1 MTSRKFTVI
10 KPDVSRGH
18 FAHPHQHILD
28 ARRQLPD
35 LIYYTQYHA
44 GPSWSRGCCGA
55 PRRRRGALPYP
66 SPTLA
71 PALTKRV
78 SRGGRRK
85 AMPTRR
91 AAAALTVVLVTA
103 CLTQVLRSTFFS
115 SALHST
121 LFPSRLQA
129 SWAAPVAAAAA
140 PVARSRPAAAAL
152 TRAMCTG
159 ARPVWPGR
167 GRVL

>member
-1 MTSRKFTVI
+1 
-10 KPDVSRGH
+10 
-18 FAHPHQHILD
+18 
-28 ARRQLPD
+28 
-35 LIYYTQYHA
+35 
-44 GPSWSRGCCGA
+44 
-55 PRRRRGALPYP
+55 
-66 SPTLA
+66 
-71 PALTKRV
+71 
-78 SRGGRRK
+78 
-85 AMPTRR
+85 MPTRR